1 MRKEQVTIRLPLELK
16 EIIQRE
22 ASKRGYTMTN
32 FIIFIILDY
41 VNKKF
46 NF

>member
-16 EIIQRE
+16 ETIQRE
-22 ASKRGYTMTN
+22 ASKKGYTMTN
-32 FIIFIILDY
+32 FVMFIILDY
-41 VNKKF
+41 VSKKF